1 MVGWD
6 FCQGVLQRFY
16 RGESSYDLLNYED
29 NVFRD
34 LYNLR
39 LYTEASFMWGFEL
52 LFNEENGDAEDDKDE
67 ETNENNDNENETEE
81 EGETGEVGRPD
92 WGGEVVAIEGGRG
105 DIGGK
110 GGGDLVGG
118 WIAVDNASHTV

>member
-1 MVGWD
+1 M
-6 FCQGVLQRFY
+6 
-16 RGESSYDLLNYED
+16 
-29 NVFRD
+29 
-34 LYNLR
+34 
-39 LYTEASFMWGFEL
+39 GFEL

-92 WGGEVVAIEGGRG
+92 WGGEVVAIEGSRW

-110 GGGDLVGG
+110 RGGDLVGG
-118 WIAVDNASHTV
+118 WIAVDDASHTV